1 MKKYLFVIIV
11 IFCCTKVLAQNSLIW
26 EPVARDNQNKSNKL
40 SNKESVLSDYKLFRL
55 NFDLLQTKLEIDGTG
70 ANQEYALIQ
79 LPDASGQ
86 LVSFRVVESSIMHP
100 DLQSRYSSIRTYN
113 GVGIEDPTATL
124 RFSVSPLGFHALS
137 LSGIRSA
144 LYIEPYSKNDD
155 SLHMVFEKDYINK
168 MNSDFECYVETDP
181 NNIEQRLS
189 SSFNGAGDID
199 DQKLRKY
206 RLALSCTGEYA
217 QYFAGNGNELQQKT
231 NVLAAMITSIN
242 RVNEIY
248 ERDLGIRLEFVANN
262 DQVIYL
268 NPQSDPW
275 QNEFN
280 TTTAQTL
287 DNVIGVNNYDIGHNY
302 NDSGGGNA
310 GCLGCVCASVSQNNF
325 HKGRGWTGSN
335 NPVGDPF
342 YIDYV
347 AHEIGHQFYGFHT
360 MNRCSRSGYNTEVEP
375 GSGSSIMGYAG
386 ICAPNVQN
394 QSDAHFNY
402 VNIRDIGGYIKTG
415 YNAYVNYNVGI
426 CENGVSIQNQPPT
439 ANAGNDYT
447 IPANTPFVLTGVSTD
462 ADGLETLT
470 YNWSQNDTEQAPDS
484 NTPQSNWSQGPLYRS
499 VLPSNSPTRYF
510 PKLETVVSG
519 NLSSTWEVTP
529 SVSRTIN
536 FAFTV
541 RDNGSGF
548 TGDNGTG
555 QVATDLMTVEVVNT
569 GSPFEVTS
577 QAESDL
583 SWSSESTEIIT
594 WNVAGTT
601 SNGIN
606 ADAVDILLSID
617 GGENFDINL
626 ASDISNSGS
635 AEITVPDISSASCRI
650 MVKGK
655 NHIFYAL
662 NSTPFSINYLVQ
674 TECYTYN
681 SDENLN
687 LDIPDGAGQ
696 NQFGDYLVQY
706 FDINEDI
713 VISDIDFNIDITH
726 GYIGD
731 LNIVLQ
737 HPDGTQ
743 AVLLDSEYCDDENNL
758 DITFNDQASGDIVCS
773 NPTLGNYRPSGTP
786 LSNFNGKS
794 SLGTWVLGVRDYY
807 NEDAG
812 VLNDFSLIFCETE
825 LILSNSNIDLDQVLI
840 YPNPVEETLYIDSS
854 REDLI
859 YTLFD
864 LNGREIFNTN
874 KKAISMSRL
883 SNGVYIVKIG
893 SRNQSIYKRVVKK

>member
-1 MKKYLFVIIV
+1 
-11 IFCCTKVLAQNSLIW
+11 
-26 EPVARDNQNKSNKL
+26 
-40 SNKESVLSDYKLFRL
+40 
-55 NFDLLQTKLEIDGTG
+55 
-70 ANQEYALIQ
+70 
-79 LPDASGQ
+79 
-86 LVSFRVVESSIMHP
+86 
-100 DLQSRYSSIRTYN
+100 
-113 GVGIEDPTATL
+113 
-124 RFSVSPLGFHALS
+124 
-137 LSGIRSA
+137 
-144 LYIEPYSKNDD
+144 
-155 SLHMVFEKDYINK
+155 
-168 MNSDFECYVETDP
+168 
-181 NNIEQRLS
+181 
-189 SSFNGAGDID
+189 
-199 DQKLRKY
+199 
-206 RLALSCTGEYA
+206 
-217 QYFAGNGNELQQKT
+217 
-231 NVLAAMITSIN
+231 
-242 RVNEIY
+242 
-248 ERDLGIRLEFVANN
+248 
-262 DQVIYL
+262 
-268 NPQSDPW
+268 
-275 QNEFN
+275 
-280 TTTAQTL
+280 
-287 DNVIGVNNYDIGHNY
+287 
-302 NDSGGGNA
+302 
-310 GCLGCVCASVSQNNF
+310 
-325 HKGRGWTGSN
+325 
-335 NPVGDPF
+335 
-342 YIDYV
+342 
-347 AHEIGHQFYGFHT
+347 
-360 MNRCSRSGYNTEVEP
+360 
-375 GSGSSIMGYAG
+375 
-386 ICAPNVQN
+386 
-394 QSDAHFNY
+394 
-402 VNIRDIGGYIKTG
+402 
-415 YNAYVNYNVGI
+415 
-426 CENGVSIQNQPPT
+426 
-439 ANAGNDYT
+439 
-447 IPANTPFVLTGVSTD
+447 
-462 ADGLETLT
+462 
-470 YNWSQNDTEQAPDS
+470 
-484 NTPQSNWSQGPLYRS
+484 
-499 VLPSNSPTRYF
+499 
-510 PKLETVVSG
+510 
-519 NLSSTWEVTP
+519 
-529 SVSRTIN
+529 
-536 FAFTV
+536 
-541 RDNGSGF
+541 
-548 TGDNGTG
+548 
-555 QVATDLMTVEVVNT
+555 MTVEVVNT

-864 LNGREIFNTN
+864 LNGREIFNTY

-883 SNGVYIVKIG
+883 SNGVYILKIG
-893 SRNQSIYKRVVKK
+893 SHNQSIYKRVVKK